1 MLLDAFNKPII
12 TLNTSLLYSGEPLQI
27 NCSAV
32 ELDVT
37 ASFLYQIRMDGLP
50 IAKENKS
57 FVYTIRSVNSTEA
70 GNYTCQVFL
79 TAAPD
84 IVRVSDRAILSGK
97 KPS

>member
-1 MLLDAFNKPII
+1 M
-12 TLNTSLLYSGEPLQI
+12 
-27 NCSAV
+27 

-37 ASFLYQIRMDGLP
+37 ASFLYQIRVDGLP

-57 FVYTIRSVNSTEA
+57 FVYTIESVNSTEA

-84 IVRVSDRAILSGK
+84 IVRVSDGAIYQVKNLFNSGIFISAK
-97 KPS
+97 CVSFFFV

>member
-37 ASFLYQIRMDGLP
+37 ASFLYQIRVDGLP

-84 IVRVSDRAILSGK
+84 IVRVSDRAFLSGK
-97 KPS
+97 KPF

>member
-1 MLLDAFNKPII
+1 
-12 TLNTSLLYSGEPLQI
+12 
-27 NCSAV
+27 
-32 ELDVT
+32 
-37 ASFLYQIRMDGLP
+37 MDGLP

-84 IVRVSDRAILSGK
+84 IVRVSDRAFLSGK
-97 KPS
+97 KPF